1 MLTITLQQLTDLRAC
16 EPAARLFSEQF
27 GDRLDIPEYTPQH
40 QEWLVRSEWRRY
52 LGWVW
57 GNNVLPQWSMSGAD
71 LSGADLRG
79 ADLRGAN
86 LSWADLSGADL
97 SGADLSWADLS
108 WANLSEADLSWADL
122 RGANLSEADLSGA
135 DLSEADLR
143 WAVALLA
150 LDGWSLI
157 DGRLERAEAPR

>member
-57 GNNVLPQWSMSGAD
+57 GNNVLPQWSMREAD
-71 LSGADLRG
+71 LSEADLRG
-79 ADLRGAN
+79 ADLRGA
-86 LSWADLSGADL
+86 DLSGANL
-97 SGADLSWADLS
+97 SG
-108 WANLSEADLSWADL
+108 ANLSEADLSWADL
-122 RGANLSEADLSGA
+122 SE
-135 DLSEADLR
+135 
-143 WAVALLA
+143 AVALLA

-157 DGRLERAEAPR
+157 DGRLERAEVPR

>member
-57 GNNVLPQWSMSGAD
+57 GNNVLPQWSM
-71 LSGADLRG
+71 R
-79 ADLRGAN
+79 
-86 LSWADLSGADL
+86 
-97 SGADLSWADLS
+97 
-108 WANLSEADLSWADL
+108 E
-122 RGANLSEADLSGA
+122 A

-143 WAVALLA
+143 GAVALLA